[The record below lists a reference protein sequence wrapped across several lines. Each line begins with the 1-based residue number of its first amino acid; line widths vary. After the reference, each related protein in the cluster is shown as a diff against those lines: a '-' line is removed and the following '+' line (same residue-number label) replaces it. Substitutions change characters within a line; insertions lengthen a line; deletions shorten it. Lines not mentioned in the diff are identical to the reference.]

1 MFFGSVLISDL
12 YFFQEIVLLSP
23 CFKCSKNW
31 CFRLQTKHLELF
43 IWNVALVVNITPLV
57 GTGGLVLGLLIAS
70 GVFDN
75 LDVIQFFDHVKS
87 VSVSQLI
94 KLKSRYLK
102 KLLKYF
108 NVTTTSASNLLLSPG
123 VLPIISV
130 YYSKDLLDVKLPC
143 FYLSCNY

>member
-1 MFFGSVLISDL
+1 M
-12 YFFQEIVLLSP
+12 E
-23 CFKCSKNW
+23 
-31 CFRLQTKHLELF
+31 
-43 IWNVALVVNITPLV
+43 
-57 GTGGLVLGLLIAS
+57 TGGLVPGLLIAS

-87 VSVSQLI
+87 ISVSQLI